1 MYSSLC
7 DPHITPSHLINM
19 KTDHLVNK
27 ARKAATLW
35 LECDDAL
42 SEVEETYG
50 TPWEAARQTLTS
62 ALTIADGDGIDL
74 EQYQGP
80 DSLFKFPEMGTM
92 VMVRINRVPVPT
104 DELDR
109 LNIRI
114 EKLERELRLAKNKR
128 KAYIESLKIKAHD
141 FVTEKITTAFKR
153 IAQ

>member
-1 MYSSLC
+1 MYSTLC
-7 DPHITPSHLINM
+7 AHRITPSLLINM
-19 KTDHLVNK
+19 KTDQLVTK

-74 EQYQGP
+74 EPYQGP
-80 DSLFKFPEMGTM
+80 ESLFRFPEMGTM
-92 VMVRINRVPVPT
+92 VMVRISRVPIPT

-109 LNIRI
+109 INIRI
-114 EKLERELRLAKNKR
+114 EKLERELQLARNKR
-128 KAYIESLKIKAHD
+128 KAYIAALKIKAHD
-141 FVTEKITTAFKR
+141 FVTEKISTAFKR

>member
-1 MYSSLC
+1 MYSTLCAHRIAPSL
-7 DPHITPSHLINM
+7 LINM
-19 KTDHLVNK
+19 KTDQLVTK

-74 EQYQGP
+74 EPYQGP
-80 DSLFKFPEMGTM
+80 ESLFRFPEMGTM
-92 VMVRINRVPVPT
+92 VMVRISRVPVPT

-109 LNIRI
+109 INIRI
-114 EKLERELRLAKNKR
+114 EKLERELQLARNKR
-128 KAYIESLKIKAHD
+128 KAYIAALKIKAHD
-141 FVTEKITTAFKR
+141 FVTEKISTAFKR

>member
-1 MYSSLC
+1 MYSTLC
-7 DPHITPSHLINM
+7 AHRITPSLLINM
-19 KTDHLVNK
+19 KTDQLVTK

-74 EQYQGP
+74 EPYQGP
-80 DSLFKFPEMGTM
+80 ESLFRFPEMGTM
-92 VMVRINRVPVPT
+92 VMVRISRVPVPT

-109 LNIRI
+109 INIRI
-114 EKLERELRLAKNKR
+114 EKLERELQLARNKR
-128 KAYIESLKIKAHD
+128 KAYIAALKIKAHD
-141 FVTEKITTAFKR
+141 FVTEKISTAFKR

>member
-1 MYSSLC
+1 
-7 DPHITPSHLINM
+7 M
-19 KTDHLVNK
+19 KNDQLVTK

-74 EQYQGP
+74 EPYQGP
-80 DSLFKFPEMGTM
+80 ESLFRFPEMGTM
-92 VMVRINRVPVPT
+92 VMVRISRVPVPT

-109 LNIRI
+109 INIRI
-114 EKLERELRLAKNKR
+114 EKLERELQLARNKR
-128 KAYIESLKIKAHD
+128 KAYIAALKIKAHD
-141 FVTEKITTAFKR
+141 FVTEKISTAFKR

>member
-1 MYSSLC
+1 
-7 DPHITPSHLINM
+7 M

-62 ALTIADGDGIDL
+62 ALTIADGDGVDL

-92 VMVRINRVPVPT
+92 VMVRIVCRSLPMNSSALTSASRNSSGSFVWLRT
-104 DELDR
+104 SAR
-109 LNIRI
+109 L
-114 EKLERELRLAKNKR
+114 
-128 KAYIESLKIKAHD
+128 
-141 FVTEKITTAFKR
+141 T
-153 IAQ
+153 